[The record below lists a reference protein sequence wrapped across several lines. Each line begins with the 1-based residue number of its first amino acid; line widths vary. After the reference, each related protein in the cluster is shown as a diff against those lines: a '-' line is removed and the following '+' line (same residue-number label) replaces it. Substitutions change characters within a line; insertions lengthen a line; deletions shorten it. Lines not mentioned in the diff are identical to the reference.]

1 MNCHVYYLI
10 ERGKILA
17 IRSRN
22 VYKPNDENPF
32 KLSRSKVDN
41 FVSCKRCFYID
52 RRLGVGQPPG
62 FPFNINSAVDELL
75 KKEFDQYRKKGEPHP
90 YMETVDKNLIPY
102 SHEKLDEWRENF
114 KGVQFHHEET
124 NLIFTGAVDDLWFDL
139 DTNEVVVVD
148 YKATSKNSEVT
159 IDAEWQQG
167 YRRQMDFYQWLLQK
181 NGLQVSDIGY
191 FVYCNGDKQQPS
203 FENKVH
209 FDVSVLEYK
218 GDGSWIEDTIIQIK
232 QLLDQDSVPEYSES
246 CDYCTYIQD
255 VDSVL

>member
-1 MNCHVYYLI
+1 M
-10 ERGKILA
+10 A

-22 VYKPNDENPF
+22 IYKPDSEKPF

-52 RRLGVGQPPG
+52 RRLGVGHPPG

-75 KKEFDQYRKKGEPHP
+75 KKEFDQYRDAGKPHP
-90 YMETVDKNLIPY
+90 YMDSVSRNLIPY
-102 SHEKLDEWRENF
+102 KHDQLDEWRENF
-114 KGVQFHHEET
+114 KGVQYLHEET
-124 NLIFTGAVDDLWFDL
+124 NLIFTGAVDDLWL
-139 DTNEVVVVD
+139 DTDSKEVVVVD

-159 IDAEWQQG
+159 IDADWQQG
-167 YRRQMDFYQWLLQK
+167 YRRQMDFYQWLLRK

-191 FVYCNGDKQQPS
+191 FVYCNGDKQKPS
-203 FENKVH
+203 FDNKVH

-218 GDGSWIEDTIIQIK
+218 GDGSWIEDTIVQIK
-232 QLLDQDSVPEYSES
+232 QLLDQDSVPEYSEN

-255 VDSVL
+255 IDSVV

>member
-1 MNCHVYYLI
+1 M
-10 ERGKILA
+10 A

-22 VYKPNDENPF
+22 IYKPDSEKPF

-52 RRLGVGQPPG
+52 RRLGVGHPPG
-62 FPFNINSAVDELL
+62 FPININSAVDELL
-75 KKEFDQYRKKGEPHP
+75 KKEFDQYIKTGKPHP
-90 YMETVDKNLIPY
+90 YMDSVSRNLIPY
-102 SHEKLDEWRENF
+102 KHDQLDEWRENF
-114 KGVQFHHEET
+114 KGVQYLHEET
-124 NLIFTGAVDDLWFDL
+124 NLIFTGAVDDLWL
-139 DTNEVVVVD
+139 DTDSKEVVVVD

-159 IDAEWQQG
+159 IDADWQQG
-167 YRRQMDFYQWLLQK
+167 YRRQMDFYQWLLRK

-203 FENKVH
+203 FDNKVH

-218 GDGSWIEDTIIQIK
+218 SDGSWIEDTIAQIK
-232 QLLDQDSVPEYSES
+232 QLLDQDSVPEYSEN

-255 VDSVL
+255 IDSVV

>member
-1 MNCHVYYLI
+1 M
-10 ERGKILA
+10 A

-22 VYKPNDENPF
+22 IYKPDSEKPF

-52 RRLGVGQPPG
+52 RRLGVGHPPG

-75 KKEFDQYRKKGEPHP
+75 KKEFDQYRKAGKPHP
-90 YMETVDKNLIPY
+90 YMDSVSRNLIPY
-102 SHEKLDEWRENF
+102 KHDQLDEWRENF
-114 KGVQFHHEET
+114 KGVQ
-124 NLIFTGAVDDLWFDL
+124 
-139 DTNEVVVVD
+139 

-159 IDAEWQQG
+159 IDADWQQG
-167 YRRQMDFYQWLLQK
+167 YRRQMDFYQWLLRK

-191 FVYCNGDKQQPS
+191 FVYCNGDKQKPS
-203 FENKVH
+203 FDNKVH

-218 GDGSWIEDTIIQIK
+218 GDGSWIEDTIVQIK
-232 QLLDQDSVPEYSES
+232 QLLDQDSVPEYSEN

-255 VDSVL
+255 IDSVV

>member
-1 MNCHVYYLI
+1 M
-10 ERGKILA
+10 A

-22 VYKPNDENPF
+22 IYKPDSEKPF

-52 RRLGVGQPPG
+52 RRLGVGHPPG

-75 KKEFDQYRKKGEPHP
+75 KKEFDQYRKTGKPHP
-90 YMETVDKNLIPY
+90 YMDSVSRNLIPY
-102 SHEKLDEWRENF
+102 KHDQLDEWRENF
-114 KGVQFHHEET
+114 KGVQYLHEET
-124 NLIFTGAVDDLWFDL
+124 NLIFTGAVDDLWL
-139 DTNEVVVVD
+139 DTDSKEVVVVD

-159 IDAEWQQG
+159 IDADRQQG
-167 YRRQMDFYQWLLQK
+167 YRRQMDFYQWLLRK
-181 NGLQVSDIGY
+181 NELQVSDIGY

-203 FENKVH
+203 FDNKVH

-218 GDGSWIEDTIIQIK
+218 GDGSWIEDTIAQIK
-232 QLLDQDSVPEYSES
+232 QLLDQDSVPEYSEN

-255 VDSVL
+255 IDSVV